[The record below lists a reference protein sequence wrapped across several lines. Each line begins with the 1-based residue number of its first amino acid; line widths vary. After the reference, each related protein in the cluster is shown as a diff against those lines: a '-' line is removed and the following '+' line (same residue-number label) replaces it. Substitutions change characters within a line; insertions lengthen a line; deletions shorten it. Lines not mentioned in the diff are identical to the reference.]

1 MQIAPDT
8 LQIIGIIELIISSI
22 VSFILVIIAYK
33 KYRQKKVS
41 GTLIY
46 TLIFIFIGLALLST
60 AADRI
65 LLNPDISTMLG
76 STFLGLIFHN
86 IAVILSLV
94 VLALLDSFAFE
105 MTYPRHVKKLS
116 IVIAIIMGVLAGII
130 LINQPNIDP
139 SGEIIYSNTLT
150 LIILPF
156 LLPVILLPIIIFIY
170 YAISVRKYDLPKSK
184 RAAIMSIG
192 NIIVAISY
200 IFELTGIVGFITII
214 VRLGFV
220 IYVILM
226 YITFVMPNWFKN
238 LIKWE

>member
-105 MTYPRHVKKLS
+105 MTYP
-116 IVIAIIMGVLAGII
+116 
-130 LINQPNIDP
+130 
-139 SGEIIYSNTLT
+139 
-150 LIILPF
+150 
-156 LLPVILLPIIIFIY
+156 
-170 YAISVRKYDLPKSK
+170 
-184 RAAIMSIG
+184 
-192 NIIVAISY
+192 
-200 IFELTGIVGFITII
+200 
-214 VRLGFV
+214 
-220 IYVILM
+220 
-226 YITFVMPNWFKN
+226 
-238 LIKWE
+238 